1 MYPCAHLPRRRLEF
15 CEHISLAPDVDH
27 LRTFHPFKRDSSVS
41 QLSILPTLI
50 RPNAN
55 PNSSF
60 FTHRRFNS
68 PLRQPQ
74 QQLPLRPIRNEAR
87 NAEPAHRAVSILSFP
102 SRAHTQCI
110 PHQLLSIRRRK
121 LLRLVRQSS
130 DQLHLRQWARGRG
143 REGASAKARELGA
156 EGLHFRRRG
165 AWLRWNWC

>member
-1 MYPCAHLPRRRLEF
+1 MYPCARPPRRRLEF
-15 CEHISLAPDVDH
+15 CEDVPLAPDITIFAH
-27 LRTFHPFKRDSSVS
+27 SILSANISSVPRFF
-41 QLSILPTLI
+41 ILQPLI
-50 RPNAN
+50 YSTTR
-55 PNSSF
+55 S
-60 FTHRRFNS
+60 FTHGYSNS

-87 NAEPAHRAVSILSFP
+87 NAEPAHRAVSILPFP
-102 SRAHTQCI
+102 SRTDSQRI

-130 DQLHLRQWARGRG
+130 DQMHLRQWARGRG

-165 AWLRWNWC
+165 A